1 MRPLKR
7 QVALR
12 SAQTGVLIG
21 VLVSFSAAQAAVT
34 ITNRDDQDHTVT
46 IIEGETRTEHVL
58 KPSQTLTGVCDKGC
72 NLRLD
77 NDDEDDPYLLK
88 PDVAVSIEDGI
99 LYYEP
104 DAPTAPPSSAPQPQ
118 PGSGVKG
125 NKG

>member
-1 MRPLKR
+1 MRPLNR
-7 QVALR
+7 PVALR
-12 SAQTGVLIG
+12 LAQTVVLIG
-21 VLVSFSAAQAAVT
+21 VMASVAAAQAAVT

-46 IIEGETRTEHVL
+46 IIEGDKRTEHVL
-58 KPSQTLTGVCDKGC
+58 KPSQTLTGVCEKGC

-104 DAPTAPPSSAPQPQ
+104 DAPAAPNSPAPQPQ
-118 PGSGVKG
+118 PGPGVKG
-125 NKG
+125 NRG

>member
-1 MRPLKR
+1 LNRPR
-7 QVALR
+7 ALR
-12 SAQTGVLIG
+12 SAQAVVLIG
-21 VLVSFSAAQAAVT
+21 FVVSFAAAEAAVT
-34 ITNRDDQDHTVT
+34 VTNRDDQDHTVT
-46 IIEGETRTEHVL
+46 IIEGEKRTEHVL
-58 KPSQTLTGVCDKGC
+58 KPSQTLTGVCEKGC

-104 DAPTAPPSSAPQPQ
+104 DAPAAPQSPASQ
-118 PGSGVKG
+118 PRPGSGVKG

>member
-1 MRPLKR
+1 MRPLDCH
-7 QVALR
+7 VALR
-12 SAQTGVLIG
+12 SAQAVLLIG
-21 VLVSFSAAQAAVT
+21 VMMAASAAQAAVT

-46 IIEGETRTEHVL
+46 IIEGEKRTEHVL
-58 KPSQTLTGVCDKGC
+58 KPSQKQTGDCDKGC

-104 DAPTAPPSSAPQPQ
+104 DAPAAPSPAPQPQ